1 MKSNLALGLTVLAL
15 AASAQAQENRHLSDA
30 SHLRK
35 LSYHLRGAPPSSE
48 EFAELA
54 AAVGAGSTSEFFTR
68 KIGEYQAAPGYAT
81 KINFRLE
88 ELFRLK
94 TEHTLA
100 DDTDFYVVPFNRRNA
115 LNDLFRGLAR
125 ENEPWDKLL
134 KGKSY
139 ALYPKTEFDYSLQ
152 SDFAFMRALSPELPG
167 VGQDEAPRMGPFPT
181 IEVSYAADDARV
193 AGALSTSRFFAR
205 YTTTALNKNRRR
217 AAAVFNIFLCDA
229 MSAAVPPPA
238 DEADDV
244 LDRAFP
250 DTSQIS
256 QDEERIIR
264 ERGDR
269 HGSDAACAQC
279 HYKLDPMGQAFASSA
294 FSLSEWPSAGR
305 LTFKDKRT
313 NEFVDVPGR
322 GLGEVAQ
329 AISMQPAYVDCQVG
343 RFWNWYIGED
353 RPLPEAKRAE
363 LASAFERVGRR
374 TNDFVKVLVNQPEF
388 RNLDLRSP
396 AEVRADE
403 VKRILKNCSDC
414 HADSLPNFTEWP
426 IGGSADSMRGWLGRI
441 GRSLDLENDG
451 KARTMPPSY
460 SPWHPSDAEL
470 KFLKDWMKDG
480 APAESGQPQ
489 IPTFR
494 ARSFVGKQIR
504 YMMPHELLDLLALKL
519 PAPTREIAPE
529 CKQLTDANRG
539 LLGDSLPSTGSPIF
553 DQPTSSF
560 VRWYSNCMNA
570 RLRSLASLRT
580 EPDALVLFGPTLG
593 NRVLADR
600 SLGSRRFAEL
610 PVAERRRMVI
620 EQIAHMIGPEDVIKD
635 FGFFAGTEALA
646 DHVSRLIDRKPEL
659 TVSDAGAK
667 ALFYLS
673 LRDEFLSY

>member
-1 MKSNLALGLTVLAL
+1 MKAKLALGLAILAL
-15 AASAQAQENRHLSDA
+15 ASASMAQESRRLSDA
-30 SHLRK
+30 SQLRK

-54 AAVGAGSTSEFFTR
+54 TAARSGSAAEYFAR
-68 KIGEYQAAPGYAT
+68 KIDEYQSAPGYAT

-94 TEHTLA
+94 TEHTLG
-100 DDTDFYVVPFNRRNA
+100 DDTDFYVVPLNRRNA
-115 LNDLFRGLAR
+115 LNHLFRGLAR
-125 ENEPWDKLL
+125 ENMAWDTLL

-139 ALYPKTEFDYSLQ
+139 SLYPKTEFDFSIQ
-152 SDFAFMRALSPELPG
+152 SDFAFMKALSPELPG
-167 VGQDEAPRMGPFPT
+167 VGQDEAPRMGPFPAVD
-181 IEVSYAADDARV
+181 VSYAADDARV
-193 AGALSTSRFFAR
+193 AGALSTARFFAR

-217 AAAVFNIFLCDA
+217 AAAVFNVFLCDA

-256 QDEERIIR
+256 SDDERIIR

-313 NEFVDVPGR
+313 NQFVDVPGR

-329 AISMQPAYVDCQVG
+329 AIAMQPAYVDCQVS

-363 LASAFERVGRR
+363 LARAFESVGRR
-374 TNDFVKVLVNQPEF
+374 TNDFVKVLVTQPEF

-396 AEVRADE
+396 PQVRADE

-414 HADSLPNFTEWP
+414 HADSLPSFTEWP
-426 IGGSADSMRGWLGRI
+426 IGGSAEAMRGWLGRI
-441 GRSLDLENDG
+441 GRSLDLDNDG
-451 KARTMPPSY
+451 RSRAMPPSY
-460 SPWHPSDAEL
+460 SPWQPSEMEL

-480 APAESGQPQ
+480 APAENGESQL
-489 IPTFR
+489 PTLR

-504 YMMPHELLDLLALKL
+504 YMMPHELLELLALKL

-553 DQPTSSF
+553 DQPTSGF
-560 VRWYSNCMNA
+560 VRWYSNCLNA
-570 RLRSLASLRT
+570 RLRSLMSKRT
-580 EPDALVLFGPTLG
+580 ETDALVLFGPTLG
-593 NRVLADR
+593 RRVLADR
-600 SLGSRRFAEL
+600 SIAARRFADL
-610 PVAERRRMVI
+610 PAAERRQMVL
-620 EQIAHMIGPEDVIKD
+620 EQIAQMIGPEDVIKD
-635 FGFFAGTEALA
+635 FGFFAGTDELEG
-646 DHVSRLIDRKPEL
+646 HVTRLIDRKPEL
-659 TVSDAGAK
+659 TVAEAGSK
-667 ALFYLS
+667 SLFYLS
-673 LRDEFLSY
+673 IRDEFLSY